1 MHQLRLLNVDDFM
14 ILRGLHEGLSV
25 TSVGHKLGLSQPAI
39 TQRIRK
45 MEDVFGI
52 KFLEKEGRGVKLS
65 HDGRRIALKALSAL
79 EIFEQEDAAPSRLEV
94 NVGVRSDLGMQWVFP
109 AILKMQEDYP
119 YVRANLVPCETDKLV
134 EKLTDGE
141 LHAAIMPSSLALLD
155 FPALEIGVERHVM
168 IAPAK
173 IAEAISSIADLQGQ
187 TLVEI
192 DKSLPSLKRFPA
204 LVREKLKFKDIWF
217 VGASSAVLRAV
228 EDGLGVGVVPDY
240 LAAIPLQSGKVQMI
254 LPEIELTEEKV
265 RLLYNRKSPAAFYFE
280 ALAKALASVT

>member
-45 MEDVFGI
+45 MEDVFSI
-52 KFLEKEGRGVKLS
+52 KLLEKEGRGVKLS
-65 HDGRRIALKALSAL
+65 QEGRRIALKALSAL
-79 EIFEQEDAAPSRLEV
+79 EILEQENEEASRLEV

-109 AILKMQEDYP
+109 AILKMQETYP
-119 YVRANLVPCETDKLV
+119 YVRANLVPCEADKLA

-141 LHAAIMPSSLALLD
+141 LHAAIMPSDIALLD
-155 FPALEIGVERHVM
+155 YPALDIGVERHVLL
-168 IAPAK
+168 APAK
-173 IAEAISSIADLQGQ
+173 IAGTIVTIEDLQGH

-192 DKSLPSLKRFPA
+192 DKSLPSLKRFPPA
-204 LVREKLKFKDIWF
+204 VREKLKFKDIWF
-217 VGASSAVLRAV
+217 VGAASGVLRAI

-240 LAAIPLQSGKVQMI
+240 LAAIALQSGKGQMI

-265 RLLYNRKSPAAFYFE
+265 RLHYNRKSPAAFYFE